1 MRLPAPVVLALL
13 LLSTTQAL
21 AQTIGSVEVRGLD
34 EVATANVR
42 RNLSLV
48 DAIGKPLAARRLD
61 YLLEQAEP
69 ETRHALEPFG
79 YFSPTIRIDETPGAA
94 TLSIV
99 VTVEPGAPVKVRQ
112 ANVAVSGEANGDPIV
127 GIAIKGFQPAEG
139 AVFDQVQYEL
149 AKARIGRL
157 LADRGYLDAELTGH
171 RVEVTRA
178 ASAADIDLRWTSGAR
193 FKLGDILYRQQPVQ
207 FLRPELLAKIH
218 GWQAGTPFDQ
228 SKLDDLRDSLQRLD
242 YFSGIDVAPQRAQ
255 AQGTT
260 VPITVTLTPAKRSVY
275 TAGLSFG
282 STSGPGVR
290 LGVER
295 RYLNDRGHKALAE
308 IDYARQRKLLTL
320 QYRIPAFD
328 WLEGWYAFTAQAAD
342 EQTDY
347 IDNRRVELVASR
359 SGRINARWHAVAGIH
374 LLRERWAYAAED
386 DGDPATPPDYRYAS
400 FVYPELSGEYVN
412 VDQRLAPRRGIGAT
426 ALVRGAAAGAG
437 SDATFLQMHADARW
451 FHGLGPQSRLIA
463 RGELGYTLTN
473 AVVDLPPTLRF
484 HAGGDR
490 SIRGYGWREVGPR
503 VGAPGHE
510 FPVGAKHVVTASIEY
525 ETYFRDPWGVAV
537 FIDTGSAFDVRPD
550 LRTGI
555 GVGLR
560 WRSPVGPLRVD
571 FARGLNSP
579 DSPFQIT
586 LNLGAEL

>member
-1 MRLPAPVVLALL
+1 MRFPAALAIALL
-13 LLSTTQAL
+13 FSSPLAR
-21 AQTIGSVEVRGLD
+21 AQTIASVEVRGLD
-34 EVATANVR
+34 EVASANVR

-48 DAIGKPLAARRLD
+48 DAIGKPLSARRFD
-61 YLLEQAEP
+61 YLLEQAET
-69 ETRHALEPFG
+69 ETRQGLEPFG
-79 YFSPTIRIDETPGAA
+79 YFSPEIKIDETAGGGGVAIVVSVAPGKPVTVRSAKVAVEGAA
-94 TLSIV
+94 
-99 VTVEPGAPVKVRQ
+99 G
-112 ANVAVSGEANGDPIV
+112 GDPIV

-157 LADRGYLDAELTGH
+157 LADRGYLDADLAGH

-178 ASAADIDLRWTSGAR
+178 AGAADIDLRWTSGPR
-193 FKLGDILYRQQPVQ
+193 FSLGDILYQQQPAP
-207 FLRPELLAKIH
+207 FLRPELLAKIK
-218 GWQAGTPFDQ
+218 GWTPGAPFDQ
-228 SKLDDLRDSLQRLD
+228 SRLDALRESLQRLD
-242 YFSGIDVAPQRAQ
+242 YFAGIDIAPQRAQ

-260 VPITVTLTPAKRSVY
+260 VPVKVTLTAAKRSIY
-275 TAGLSFG
+275 TAGLSYG
-282 STSGPGVR
+282 SVNGPGVR

-295 RYLNDRGHKALAE
+295 RYLNDRGHKALADV
-308 IDYARQRKLLTL
+308 DYARRRKLLTL

-347 IDNRRVELVASR
+347 IDNRRVELIASR
-359 SGRINARWHAVAGIH
+359 SGRINDKWNLVAGLH
-374 LLRERWAYAAED
+374 VLRERWAYAAED
-386 DGDPATPPDYRYAS
+386 DGDPLTPPDYRYGS
-400 FVYPELSGEYVN
+400 FVYPELSGDYVN
-412 VDQRLAPRRGIGAT
+412 VDQRLAPRRGFGGT
-426 ALVRGAAAGAG
+426 ALVRGAVEGAG
-437 SDATFLQMHADARW
+437 SDASLLQMHADVRW
-451 FHGLGPQSRLIA
+451 YHGLGPQSRLIA

-473 AVVDLPPTLRF
+473 ALVDLPPTLRF

-503 VGAPGHE
+503 VGQAGDE

-537 FIDTGSAFDVRPD
+537 FVDTGSAFNDRPD
-550 LRTGI
+550 LRTGV

-560 WRSPVGPLRVD
+560 WRSPVGPLRID
-571 FARGLNSP
+571 IARGLDDP